1 MRLKKKAAKQKCG
14 IVYITTEKLGDK
26 NNNIWVISGDAYR

>member
-14 IVYITTEKLGDK
+14 IVYITTEKLGG